1 MKSVLIK
8 LPEKYAYLTAQIT
21 DGLFRGIL
29 LGGSDIP
36 GYVAFTYNTEVLKKY
51 DKVGEVNYKLTNIKV
66 YDNKS
71 SSLLMYEIYVSS
83 GTISGYSLGV
93 RKSMISISI
102 K

>member
-1 MKSVLIK
+1 MK

-21 DGLFRGIL
+21 DSLFRGIL

-51 DKVGEVNYKLTNIKV
+51 DKVGEVDYKLTNIKV
-66 YDNKS
+66 YNNKS